1 MTERRSKHNAR
12 RTDEYAEAIT
22 INLPYPIVPYVR
34 MTRLG
39 KFTSEAAQRYLANQD
54 NLKLFMRVD
63 LDRMLPPRM
72 PLAVDISVTVPQSV
86 GHRCD
91 LDNLLTAIL
100 DAGRGILSADDRWIA
115 SIVIDRRIGKDWI
128 TKIHIRT
135 EEA

>member
-1 MTERRSKHNAR
+1 MTERRSKYNAR

-34 MTRLG
+34 MTRRG
-39 KFTSEAAQRYLANQD
+39 KFTSEAAQKYLANQD
-54 NLKLFMRVD
+54 NLKLFMRV
-63 LDRMLPPRM
+63 DRMLPPRM

-91 LDNLLTAIL
+91 LDNLLKAIL
-100 DAGRGILSADDRWIA
+100 DAGRGILYADDRWID

>member
-1 MTERRSKHNAR
+1 MTS
-12 RTDEYAEAIT
+12 
-22 INLPYPIVPYVR
+22 
-34 MTRLG
+34 
-39 KFTSEAAQRYLANQD
+39 
-54 NLKLFMRVD
+54 
-63 LDRMLPPRM
+63 PPRM

-91 LDNLLTAIL
+91 LDNLLKAIL
-100 DAGRGILSADDRWIA
+100 DAGRGILYADDRWID